1 MNTSKLTGH
10 RNTRVCPVCES
21 KLGSAATKCLVCG
34 AELPEDTIT
43 GDESIVH
50 STATNSPKYGQRT
63 VNRDRAS
70 IRIPVPIVVAAVTL
84 MVLGGLALLLVS
96 SGNNPFVEPT
106 STITPSATSVPTFT
120 PEPTKKPTNLPTST
134 ALPPVVH

>member
-1 MNTSKLTGH
+1 MNTSKVTGH

-50 STATNSPKYGQRT
+50 STATNSPKYDSG
-63 VNRDRAS
+63 AS
-70 IRIPVPIVVAAVTL
+70 SS
-84 MVLGGLALLLVS
+84 S
-96 SGNNPFVEPT
+96 SGYFNGFRWCGTFVGVFWKQ
-106 STITPSATSVPTFT
+106 SIC
-120 PEPTKKPTNLPTST
+120 
-134 ALPPVVH
+134 